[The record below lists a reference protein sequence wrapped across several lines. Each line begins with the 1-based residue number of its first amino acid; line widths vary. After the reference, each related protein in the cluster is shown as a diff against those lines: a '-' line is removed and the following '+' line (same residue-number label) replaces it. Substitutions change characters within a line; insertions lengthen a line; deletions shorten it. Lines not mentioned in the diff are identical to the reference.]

1 MEHTD
6 PFAYRRLFNLSM
18 SYGAVVF
25 LLLCAGPLQELFR
38 EPITAESLRAA
49 GAGIGGLLPVGMGIA
64 ALMAGLVRKILF
76 RHSGINRRS
85 LSIIFLA
92 GAFWH
97 LPLTLCLASAT
108 HKHEPDTAVKL
119 LLYFP
124 AISMAAAAVLTLT
137 LYLSAPQR
145 RIKEK

>member
-1 MEHTD
+1 MVDAD

-18 SYGAVVF
+18 SYGGSVF
-25 LLLCAGPLQELFR
+25 LLLCAGPLQELFSN
-38 EPITAESLRAA
+38 PVTAESLRAA
-49 GAGIGGLLPVGMGIA
+49 GAGIGGLLPVGMGIS
-64 ALMAGLVRKILF
+64 ALIAGMVRKVLF

-85 LSIIFLA
+85 LGIIFLL

-97 LPLTLCLASAT
+97 LPLTLCLASAART
-108 HKHEPDTAVKL
+108 HEPETAEKI

-124 AISMAAAAVLTLT
+124 GISLVAAASLTLT

>member
-1 MEHTD
+1 MLEAD

-25 LLLCAGPLQELFR
+25 LLLCAGPLQELLR
-38 EPITAESLRAA
+38 EPITAGSLRTA
-49 GAGIGGLLPVGMGIA
+49 GGSIGGLLPVGMGVSALIA
-64 ALMAGLVRKILF
+64 GMVRKVLF
-76 RHSGINRRS
+76 RQGGINRRS
-85 LSIIFLA
+85 LGIIFLL

-97 LPLTLCLASAT
+97 LPLTLCLASAARA
-108 HKHEPDTAVKL
+108 HEPETAEKI

-124 AISMAAAAVLTLT
+124 GISLVAAAALTLT

-145 RIKEK
+145 RLKAK